1 MDIYRDTSSI
11 SFKENH
17 GFNYSIIRKGEVYLF
32 GDITEEI
39 AGEFVRK
46 LNENRPEELTVYAST
61 NGGLVSAGLAIHD
74 ALLDVPKTV
83 VIASGMCASTG
94 TLILLAGKSR
104 WATPNTHFIV
114 HDVDFAPPTTE
125 EKNQEEISVHL
136 QYLNTVIDEL
146 FSKKI
151 KGYLKDKELGVF
163 GIEQAKEFGFI
174 NGVIE

>member
-1 MDIYRDTSSI
+1 MDIYRDITVT
-11 SFKENH
+11 H
-17 GFNYSIIRKGEVYLF
+17 GVNRPIIRKGEVYLF
-32 GDITEEI
+32 GDITEEL

-46 LNENRPEELTVYAST
+46 LNENRPEELTVYVST

-114 HDVDFAPPTTE
+114 HGIEFVPQTKE
-125 EKNQEEISVHL
+125 ENQEEVSVHL
-136 QYLNTVIDEL
+136 QYLNTIIDEL
-146 FSKKI
+146 FSEKI
-151 KGYLKDKELGVF
+151 KGYSRAKELGIF
-163 GIEQAKEFGFI
+163 GVREAKELGFI
-174 NGVIE
+174 NGVVE